1 MGVPEP
7 PRVVRWVDP
16 EGVRVLPR
24 RPVGTGALVLAGS
37 SGRVDEGRARLLAGR
52 GVLAES
58 VRWFGGPGQPA
69 GPWDV
74 PVETFVRRV
83 EALAAECDRVVL
95 VGTPFGAEAAPVTGA
110 LAAGTGVPVDAV
122 VAFAPSDVVWAG
134 VAPGGRETSHWTWGG
149 RPLPF
154 VPFVPGWAP
163 VDDPPAFR
171 DLYLR
176 SREADAARTTAA
188 GIAVERI
195 AEVVLVAGGDDQVWP
210 AVRHAEEIVRRRE
223 AHGLATTL
231 VTDPEAGHRAT
242 LPGEPRV
249 SAGMAMR
256 RGGSEAA
263 DRRLGEAAWAALCRA
278 LRLPDDAAP

>member
-1 MGVPEP
+1 MPEL

-95 VGTPFGAEAAPVTGA
+95 VGTSFGAEAALVTGA
-110 LAAGTGVPVDAV
+110 L
-122 VAFAPSDVVWAG
+122 
-134 VAPGGRETSHWTWGG
+134 
-149 RPLPF
+149 
-154 VPFVPGWAP
+154 